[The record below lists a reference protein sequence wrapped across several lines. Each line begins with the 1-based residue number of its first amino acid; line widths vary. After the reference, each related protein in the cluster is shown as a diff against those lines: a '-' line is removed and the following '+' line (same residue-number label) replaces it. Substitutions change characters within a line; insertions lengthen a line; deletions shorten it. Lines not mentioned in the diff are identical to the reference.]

1 MAILNPFRW
10 IGPRNVCGAEVRY
23 VLKFVEVLAALCKIA
38 EKTLIA
44 LGWLIPTITKNYMV
58 YNQLYLIRHFKQRKG
73 VDVHNGLVQM
83 CQSHTFVVVREI
95 WLVNSLSIL
104 FTLGSVRSS
113 CNCELVLKFNQWKRL
128 TGTEID
134 RRLVLKLKFPIP
146 GFPLCSNNYVFN
158 IL

>member
-73 VDVHNGLVQM
+73 KVYIMAWYKCANTTYLP
-83 CQSHTFVVVREI
+83 STA
-95 WLVNSLSIL
+95 
-104 FTLGSVRSS
+104 
-113 CNCELVLKFNQWKRL
+113 L
-128 TGTEID
+128 T
-134 RRLVLKLKFPIP
+134 
-146 GFPLCSNNYVFN
+146 
-158 IL
+158 